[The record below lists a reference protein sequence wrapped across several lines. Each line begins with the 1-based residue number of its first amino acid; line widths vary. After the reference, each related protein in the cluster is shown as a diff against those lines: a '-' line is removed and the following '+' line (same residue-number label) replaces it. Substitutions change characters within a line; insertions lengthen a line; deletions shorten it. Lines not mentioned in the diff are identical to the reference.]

1 MLSLGICAS
10 FGQPHAAVP
19 PLRKTGRAMK
29 TDSVAVAAASVAI
42 VGLLLYIA
50 WKQNALE
57 REMTLLRAGVAAA
70 REDSES
76 EAEEEATEYEA
87 SRMPVST
94 LLSGVASVLGSLRGA
109 GPPLA
114 EAEDASGSE
123 EEEEEGEVLPS
134 E

>member
-1 MLSLGICAS
+1 
-10 FGQPHAAVP
+10 
-19 PLRKTGRAMK
+19 MK
-29 TDSVAVAAASVAI
+29 TDSFAVAAASIAI

-87 SRMPVST
+87 SRLPVST

-109 GPPLA
+109 GPPLV

-123 EEEEEGEVLPS
+123 EEEEEEEVLPS